1 LALKQENVT
10 QDRNNTKER
19 YKGMVSEICPDL
31 DGLHPCLKGVG
42 SLPLAQETVDQALVV
57 EVLNVVGRQMQCDM
71 LQADWLR
78 VT

>member
-1 LALKQENVT
+1 
-10 QDRNNTKER
+10 
-19 YKGMVSEICPDL
+19 MVSEICPDL
-31 DGLHPCLKGVG
+31 DSLHPCLKGVG
-42 SLPLAQETVDQALVV
+42 SLPLAQETVHQALVV

>member
-1 LALKQENVT
+1 
-10 QDRNNTKER
+10 
-19 YKGMVSEICPDL
+19 MVSEICPDL
-31 DGLHPCLKGVG
+31 DGLHLCLKGVG

>member
-1 LALKQENVT
+1 
-10 QDRNNTKER
+10 
-19 YKGMVSEICPDL
+19 MISEFCPDL